1 MTKFRQEQ
9 DFLGKGEVPIGAYYG
24 IQTLRAVENFPIT
37 GYKLDPQLIKA
48 MAIVKKAAAIA
59 NCETG
64 RLYKDKV
71 EVISQ
76 ASDEIIAG
84 NLHDH
89 FVVDPIQGGAGT
101 SINMNTNEV
110 IANRGLEL
118 LGKEKGE
125 YFYLNP
131 NMDVNMSQ
139 STNDV
144 FPTAIRLSTYKALD
158 SLLKT
163 MKEMREV
170 FNRKSI
176 EFDPIIKMGRTH
188 LQDAVPIRLG
198 QEFRAYTNVIERDIQ
213 RIEKT
218 KKSLLIV
225 NMGATAVGTG
235 LNADPRYIKNVVK
248 HLADISGIPVVSADN
263 LVDATQN
270 TDYYQEVSSVLK
282 ICMVNLSKIAN
293 DIRLM
298 ASGPRGGLY
307 EIILPARQPGSSIM
321 PGKVNPV
328 IPEVINQIAYQVI
341 GNDHTI
347 SLASEA
353 GQFELN
359 VMEPVLLFNMLQSIS
374 IMSNGFRVFTEYCVS
389 GIKANEKRLKEY
401 VEDSVG
407 LLTAV
412 NPHIGYN
419 VASSI
424 ARECIINGKSI
435 RELCL
440 LYNVLTQEELAIIL
454 DSYEM
459 TKPGISGISLLEK

>member
-1 MTKFRQEQ
+1 
-9 DFLGKGEVPIGAYYG
+9 
-24 IQTLRAVENFPIT
+24 
-37 GYKLDPQLIKA
+37 

-235 LNADPRYIKNVVK
+235 LNADPRYIK
-248 HLADISGIPVVSADN
+248 
-263 LVDATQN
+263 
-270 TDYYQEVSSVLK
+270 
-282 ICMVNLSKIAN
+282 
-293 DIRLM
+293 
-298 ASGPRGGLY
+298 
-307 EIILPARQPGSSIM
+307 
-321 PGKVNPV
+321 
-328 IPEVINQIAYQVI
+328 
-341 GNDHTI
+341 
-347 SLASEA
+347 
-353 GQFELN
+353 
-359 VMEPVLLFNMLQSIS
+359 
-374 IMSNGFRVFTEYCVS
+374 
-389 GIKANEKRLKEY
+389 
-401 VEDSVG
+401 
-407 LLTAV
+407 
-412 NPHIGYN
+412 
-419 VASSI
+419 
-424 ARECIINGKSI
+424 
-435 RELCL
+435 
-440 LYNVLTQEELAIIL
+440 
-454 DSYEM
+454 
-459 TKPGISGISLLEK
+459 